1 MISYMP
7 LDDQSILAPNLKNNK
22 LHNLS
27 KNHSIE
33 ILPNS
38 TYPFKHGFY
47 FQKYLNQRYF
57 IQLDNELSEKLELEG
72 DVEYEN
78 LNNKTINIK
87 NLTSDLIV
95 INPFQTILYV
105 SSEKIELDPVVEQV
119 VESVAE
125 PEVVEPVAEPEVVEQ
140 VVEPV
145 AEPEVVEPVAEP
157 EVVEQVVE
165 PVTEPN
171 VVEQVVEPVTEPNV
185 VEQVAE
191 PEVVEQ
197 VVEPVTE
204 PKVAEPVAEPEVE
217 PEVVE
222 QVAEPV
228 VAPKKKYVRKKKTTT

>member
-145 AEPEVVEPVAEP
+145 
-157 EVVEQVVE
+157 
-165 PVTEPN
+165 TEPN

-197 VVEPVTE
+197 VVEP
-204 PKVAEPVAEPEVE
+204 
-217 PEVVE
+217 EVVE

>member
-1 MISYMP
+1 MP

-105 SSEKIELDPVVEQV
+105 SSEKIELDPVVEPV
-119 VESVAE
+119 VE
-125 PEVVEPVAEPEVVEQ
+125 PEVEPE
-140 VVEPV
+140 VEPV

-165 PVTEPN
+165 PVTEP
-171 VVEQVVEPVTEPNV
+171 
-185 VEQVAE
+185 
-191 PEVVEQ
+191 
-197 VVEPVTE
+197 
-204 PKVAEPVAEPEVE
+204 
-217 PEVVE
+217 EVVE

>member
-1 MISYMP
+1 MP

-105 SSEKIELDPVVEQV
+105 SSEKIELDPVVEPV
-119 VESVAE
+119 VEPEVEPEVVEPVVEPEVE
-125 PEVVEPVAEPEVVEQ
+125 PEVVEPVAEPEVVK
-140 VVEPV
+140 
-145 AEPEVVEPVAEP
+145 
-157 EVVEQVVE
+157 
-165 PVTEPN
+165 
-171 VVEQVVEPVTEPNV
+171 QVVEPVTEPNV

>member
-145 AEPEVVEPVAEP
+145 
-157 EVVEQVVE
+157 
-165 PVTEPN
+165 T
-171 VVEQVVEPVTEPNV
+171 
-185 VEQVAE
+185 
-191 PEVVEQ
+191 
-197 VVEPVTE
+197 
-204 PKVAEPVAEPEVE
+204 E

>member
-1 MISYMP
+1 MP
-7 LDDQSILAPNLKNNK
+7 LDDQSILASNLKNNK

-140 VVEPV
+140 V
-145 AEPEVVEPVAEP
+145 
-157 EVVEQVVE
+157 
-165 PVTEPN
+165 
-171 VVEQVVEPVTEPNV
+171 
-185 VEQVAE
+185 AE

>member
-1 MISYMP
+1 MP

-105 SSEKIELDPVVEQV
+105 SSEKIELDPVVEPV
-119 VESVAE
+119 VEPEVE
-125 PEVVEPVAEPEVVEQ
+125 PEVVEPVAEPEVVK
-140 VVEPV
+140 
-145 AEPEVVEPVAEP
+145 
-157 EVVEQVVE
+157 
-165 PVTEPN
+165 
-171 VVEQVVEPVTEPNV
+171 QVVEPVTEPNV

>member
-105 SSEKIELDPVVEQV
+105 SSEKIELDPVVEPV
-119 VESVAE
+119 VEPEVE
-125 PEVVEPVAEPEVVEQ
+125 PEVVEPVAEPEVVK
-140 VVEPV
+140 
-145 AEPEVVEPVAEP
+145 
-157 EVVEQVVE
+157 
-165 PVTEPN
+165 
-171 VVEQVVEPVTEPNV
+171 QVVEPVTEPNV

>member
-1 MISYMP
+1 MP
-7 LDDQSILAPNLKNNK
+7 LDDQSILASNLKNNK

-105 SSEKIELDPVVEQV
+105 SSEKIELDPVVEPV
-119 VESVAE
+119 VE
-125 PEVVEPVAEPEVVEQ
+125 PEVEPE
-140 VVEPV
+140 VEPV

-171 VVEQVVEPVTEPNV
+171 VVEQV
-185 VEQVAE
+185 AE

-197 VVEPVTE
+197 V
-204 PKVAEPVAEPEVE
+204 VE